1 MPPPTVIRIC
11 IFIKSEVTSV
21 RAVYT
26 VKSTLGISLCIL
38 IYKFLVKPLVKRTT
52 MVKHSVKYDPY
63 ALLMCYIYKVCK
75 KSVTCFKIFLIGC
88 SYNILGRFKVI
99 FRFRIYQFSSVIY
112 YLCIMRI
119 YMLIILSIVL
129 MI

>member
-38 IYKFLVKPLVKRTT
+38 IYELFVKPLVKRTT
-52 MVKHSVKYDPY
+52 MVKHSVKYNLY
-63 ALLMCYIYKVCK
+63 ALLMCYIYKISK
-75 KSVTCFKIFLIGC
+75 KSVTCLKIFLIGC

-99 FRFRIYQFSSVIY
+99 FRFRIYKLSSVIY
-112 YLCIMRI
+112 YLCVMRI
-119 YMLIILSIVL
+119 YMLIILSIILV
-129 MI
+129 I